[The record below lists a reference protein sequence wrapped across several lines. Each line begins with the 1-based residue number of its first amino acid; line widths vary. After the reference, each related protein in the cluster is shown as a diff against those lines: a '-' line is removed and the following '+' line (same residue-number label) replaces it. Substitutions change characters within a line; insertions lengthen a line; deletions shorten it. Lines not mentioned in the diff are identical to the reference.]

1 MWIVTGGGKK
11 MGREILFW
19 AIKDQVVYIRLIGL
33 IKKEIVSKK
42 VIFQS
47 IENQLTI
54 TVLLKIVNN
63 VNYISWYEKYIG
75 MKYTRWEKN
84 SWENK
89 EENSIMTNYRKKIGN
104 EISSTQLLMDW

>member
-1 MWIVTGGGKK
+1 MSKKFNWKWDFLNVILWIVTGGGKK

-19 AIKDQVVYIRLIGL
+19 AIKDQVVYRRLIEL

-54 TVLLKIVNN
+54 KVLLKIVNN
-63 VNYISWYEKYIG
+63 VNYVYLDMKNILEWNILDEKRIL
-75 MKYTRWEKN
+75 EKI
-84 SWENK
+84 K
-89 EENSIMTNYRKKIGN
+89 KKI
-104 EISSTQLLMDW
+104 Q

>member
-63 VNYISWYEKYIG
+63 VNYVYLDMKNILEWNILDEKRIL
-75 MKYTRWEKN
+75 EKI
-84 SWENK
+84 K
-89 EENSIMTNYRKKIGN
+89 KKI
-104 EISSTQLLMDW
+104 Q

>member
-19 AIKDQVVYIRLIGL
+19 VIKDQVVYIRLIGL
-33 IKKEIVSKK
+33 IKKEIVNKK

-54 TVLLKIVNN
+54 EVLLKIVNN
-63 VNYISWYEKYIG
+63 VNYVYLDMKNILEWNILDEKRIL
-75 MKYTRWEKN
+75 EKI
-84 SWENK
+84 K
-89 EENSIMTNYRKKIGN
+89 KKI
-104 EISSTQLLMDW
+104 Q